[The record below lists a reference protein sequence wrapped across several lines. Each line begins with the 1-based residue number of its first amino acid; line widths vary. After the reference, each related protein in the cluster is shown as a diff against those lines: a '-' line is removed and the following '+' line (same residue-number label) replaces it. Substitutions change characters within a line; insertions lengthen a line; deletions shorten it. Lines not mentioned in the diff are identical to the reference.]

1 MNYPRI
7 YLVIDNCFAI
17 KRWVRPE
24 DWMELCA
31 EIGFKYV
38 QASTDNEIDPL
49 FSTPEYMDDWFTQ
62 VERSSKKTG
71 VELVNFYTGY
81 QTYRT
86 AGLAHPDRRIVE
98 HLKKNWIYNLV
109 ERINRFGADGLG
121 FSYFAI
127 PDRVMQDP
135 KLHKATIETLY
146 EDLCDIANF
155 AYEQNEVKV
164 SVEQMYV
171 PYQPPFTIQDS
182 KQYLQRVYEKDSKP
196 IYITLDT
203 GHMVGQHKFLRPSAK
218 EIEQSFTQAE
228 PSIWLGGDRVYEI
241 WREYKSSGKVAEGT
255 ELILAEMDQF
265 PYMFAEQEDMDP
277 YIWTEKLAK
286 YSPIVHMQQTD
297 GTKSAHAPFTP
308 EWNKIGIITGEK
320 LMCSIMKSYEDPE
333 ELQPPVQDIYLSFE
347 IFASNT
353 DKKPDIIR
361 NLKQT
366 LEYWRQFVPE
376 DGMTLDQIVKNL
388 PD

>member
-7 YLVIDNCFAI
+7 YLVLDNCFAI

-31 EIGFKYV
+31 EIGFRYV

-49 FSTPEYMDDWFTQ
+49 FSTPEYMDDWFKQ
-62 VERSSKKTG
+62 VEKSSKKTG

-98 HLKKNWIYNLV
+98 HLKKNWICNLV
-109 ERINRFGADGLG
+109 ERIGRYGADGLG

-127 PDRVMQDP
+127 PENVMQDP
-135 KLHKATIETLY
+135 ALHKATIDRIY
-146 EDLCDIANF
+146 EDLCDIAEF
-155 AYEQNEVKV
+155 AYNHNEVKV

-171 PYQPPFTIQDS
+171 PYQPPFTIEDS
-182 KQYLQRVYEKDSKP
+182 KAYLQNIYKKDKKP

-203 GHMVGQHKFLRPSAK
+203 GHMVGQTKFLRPSAQ
-218 EIEQSFTQAE
+218 EVEQSFSQAE
-228 PSIWLGGDRVYEI
+228 PSIWLGGDTVYET
-241 WREYKSSGKVAEGT
+241 WREYKAAGNAKAGT
-255 ELILAEMDQF
+255 ERVLEEIEKY
-265 PYMFAEQEDMDP
+265 PYMFAEKDDMDP
-277 YIWTEKLAK
+277 YIWTEQLAK

-308 EWNKIGIITGEK
+308 EQNEKGIITGEK
-320 LMCSIMKSYEDPE
+320 LLNAIMKSYQDE
-333 ELQPPVQDIYLSFE
+333 EEIQPPVQDIYLSFE

-376 DGMTLDQIVKNL
+376 DGQTLDQIVKNM
-388 PD
+388 PK